1 MYAIVTRRKINEARS
16 AETRERAQRDFF
28 PKLQRTPGFV
38 SFTLIQDTDGV
49 NNAVVVFES
58 EEAAAAF
65 REEGD
70 AWGRTLDELGH
81 TVESFAQGQVTQHLT
96 AST

>member
-1 MYAIVTRRKINEARS
+1 MYAIVTRRKINQSRAQ
-16 AETRERAQRDFF
+16 ETREHAQRDFF
-28 PKLQRTPGFV
+28 PKLQHTPGFV
-38 SFTLIQDTDGV
+38 SFTLIEDTDGV
-49 NNAVVVFES
+49 NTAVIIFES
-58 EEAAAAF
+58 EDAAAAF

-81 TVESFAQGQVTQHLT
+81 TVESFEQGQVTQHLT

>member
-49 NNAVVVFES
+49 NAFMVFES